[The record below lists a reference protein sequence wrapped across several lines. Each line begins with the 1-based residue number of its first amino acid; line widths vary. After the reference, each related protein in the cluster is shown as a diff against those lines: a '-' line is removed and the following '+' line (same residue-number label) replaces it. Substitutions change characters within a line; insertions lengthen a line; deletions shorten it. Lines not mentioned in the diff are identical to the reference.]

1 VTAGRTWFIGRPVTT
16 RGPGPMHKSALDK
29 LATFRRAYLAHVEEE
44 PLTVLDVGSAVAD
57 PSHESNRS
65 ELQNPAW
72 ALRGLDIAPGTNVD
86 VVVTEPYDWREVPSG
101 SVDVVTCSQV
111 FEHAEY
117 FWITMLEIARVLKTH
132 GLAFVNAPGAGP
144 LHRYPVDCWRFYD
157 DAFPALARYAGLDL
171 LESQVQWAPAYRKGL
186 QWRDA
191 TGIMQ
196 RPQRTPEAER
206 ERALRIAAAKLSV
219 RPELTQAD
227 LDALGAPEAVPQR
240 SAIGPSATRG
250 CLVAREAEVL
260 DGASNW
266 GHRAYL
272 IRRELRSIGQILT
285 RPLRDL
291 RL

>member
-1 VTAGRTWFIGRPVTT
+1 
-16 RGPGPMHKSALDK
+16 MHKSALDK
-29 LATFRRAYLAHVEEE
+29 LATFRRAYLAGVEDA
-44 PLTVLDVGSAVAD
+44 PLAVLDVGSAVAD
-57 PSHESNRS
+57 PAHDSNRS
-65 ELQNPAW
+65 EMQNPAW
-72 ALRGLDIAPGTNVD
+72 TLRGLDIEAAPNVD
-86 VVVTEPYDWREVPSG
+86 IVVAEPYDWREVPSG

-117 FWITMLEIARVLKTH
+117 FWVTMMEISRVLKTH
-132 GLAFVNAPGAGP
+132 GLAFVNAPGSGP

-196 RPQRTPEAER
+196 RPLRTPEAEAGMAR
-206 ERALRIAAAKLSV
+206 RIAAAKLSAK
-219 RPELTQAD
+219 AD
-227 LDALGAPEAVPQR
+227 VSQEDLRALEVAPGQVEV
-240 SAIGPSATRG
+240 SAIGPQAGRNSLA
-250 CLVAREAEVL
+250 AREDQVIA
-260 DGASNW
+260 GASTLS
-266 GHRAYL
+266 HRAFL
-272 IRRELRSIGQILT
+272 IRRELRNIGQILT

>member
-1 VTAGRTWFIGRPVTT
+1 
-16 RGPGPMHKSALDK
+16 MHKSALDK
-29 LATFRRAYLAHVEEE
+29 LATFRRAYLAGVEDA
-44 PLTVLDVGSAVAD
+44 PLMVLDVGSAVAD
-57 PSHESNRS
+57 PTHESNRS

-72 ALRGLDIAPGTNVD
+72 TLRGLDIAPAPNVD
-86 VVVTEPYDWREVPSG
+86 IVVAEPYDWREVPSG

-117 FWITMLEIARVLKTH
+117 FWITMMEIARVLKTH

-196 RPQRTPEAER
+196 RPVRTPEAEAELAR
-206 ERALRIAAAKLSV
+206 RIAAAKLSAKGAV
-219 RPELTQAD
+219 SRED
-227 LDALGAPEAVPQR
+227 LAALGDEAAPPGVSP
-240 SAIGPSATRG
+240 IGKQASRN
-250 CLVAREAEVL
+250 CLAAREDEVIAE
-260 DGASNW
+260 ASTLS
-266 GHRAYL
+266 HRAFL
-272 IRRELRSIGQILT
+272 IRRELRNIGQILT